1 MHCRRNS
8 MSIFQDFFSSTDKI
22 FILGMFV
29 VSRFYYN
36 KLVNDKLLLFEFVT
50 SYQDVWRVHLFLY
63 FLFCLEIKE
72 MNADILSKLW
82 FTYRKNFPPI
92 GKVIRLSDICVFVN
106 FLLRQCADI
115 KHYFPIMD
123 VKWVSRKWW

>member
-1 MHCRRNS
+1 

-50 SYQDVWRVHLFLY
+50 SYQDV
-63 FLFCLEIKE
+63 
-72 MNADILSKLW
+72 
-82 FTYRKNFPPI
+82 
-92 GKVIRLSDICVFVN
+92 
-106 FLLRQCADI
+106 
-115 KHYFPIMD
+115 
-123 VKWVSRKWW
+123 